1 MIVRLCLIVAIVLTL
16 IGCATKPVRVYL
28 SIDHPANP
36 QAPEAVFTP
45 PPNPFQADVEISV
58 PQASD
63 HPMIQKRDSADQH
76 EEHH

>member
-1 MIVRLCLIVAIVLTL
+1 MIVRLCSIAAIVLTL
-16 IGCATKPVRVYL
+16 IGCASESAWVQL